1 MMFKQYDQAIIY
13 LNRLLE
19 IDPDNDNARQLRV
32 AAQRFKEQQK
42 LEPPPKMQDF
52 H

>member
-1 MMFKQYDQAIIY
+1 MMFKQYDQAIDY

-19 IDPDNDNARQLRV
+19 INPEDDNAQQLLI
-32 AAQRFKEQQK
+32 AARRFQEQQK
-42 LEPPPKMQDF
+42 LEPPPPVKEF